1 MDSNGDKKSLWPA
14 AGVLTV
20 SVLLHLSLL
29 LLPLPGPDLDLSPSE
44 APTLR
49 IDLTARPPS
58 PPATEPDPLAPEP
71 ADPDQAVAEEM
82 ASEDEAPEEP
92 VTDSPPPEHADT
104 TASPNP
110 RAIRGQLLEVARKMG
125 RESEATDD
133 SPGLEFGSLPELPS
147 QPGWLNQYTGRVTPS
162 LDRWQGN
169 DGSHNA
175 RVVTASG
182 QVVCVRTRAPTTA
195 ETFNPWM
202 SVAVPMASLCGRE
215 RPQAPDPED
224 PWVRSPGNPG
234 NRSEGE

>member
-14 AGVLTV
+14 AGVLTL

-29 LLPLPGPDLDLSPSE
+29 LLPLPGPDLDEPPTE

-49 IDLTARPPS
+49 VDLTAWPPS
-58 PPATEPDPLAPEP
+58 PPATEPDPPAPEP
-71 ADPDQAVAEEM
+71 ADSNQAVAEEM

-92 VTDSPPPEHADT
+92 ATDFPPPEHADT
-104 TASPNP
+104 ADSPNP

-133 SPGLEFGSLPELPS
+133 SPGLEFGSVPELPS

-169 DGSHNA
+169 DGSRNA
-175 RVVTASG
+175 RVVTGSG
-182 QVVCVRTRAPTTA
+182 QVVCVRTRAPTSA
-195 ETFNPWM
+195 EIFNPWM
-202 SVAVPMASLCGRE
+202 SVAVPMASSCGRE
-215 RPQAPDPED
+215 RPRPVDRSD
-224 PWVRSPGNPG
+224 PWHRTPSTQAD
-234 NRSEGE
+234 